1 MWCQIAEKIFYN
13 VEAGQARNNE
23 VLNMKKE
30 GGILSNVYIWV
41 SVIVTVGD
49 FIGYFSNNIYVR
61 IGASAVLVCFSI
73 GSLEI
78 KNRKLQCLREQK
90 ARKMKRLDK
99 EITNIKKAMLN
110 KDISEIERDEIQE
123 EEVNLLNEKTETE
136 DRYCRKETEIK
147 HENKKRIHT
156 CGIAFLI
163 LSVLNVVAPLIYPSQ
178 KEMTSMSQGEAEQ
191 GVYGGRDNEICEKL
205 QKEDK
210 LADGPE
216 GKDEIDLQ
224 EEYDESKESESK
236 GNIVYGMSF
245 YLDDPTLESI
255 PTPEMIE
262 AVFYVNE
269 DNRNRQAIVN
279 QHMQNLL
286 DQNLKDTY
294 NGCLSPAEERLAD
307 EASTQE
313 TDFDDSR
320 KLVRQY
326 AAENNYA
333 GWREKLR
340 HSTDLDEIIEKR
352 LRLWKSK
359 KRNGTIASL
368 LANNYQDYALE
379 YQNQN
384 KSGYTILSYY
394 MEAIIWSELV
404 LSYEGTDKEEVFKYL
419 KARYWDIAT
428 CQAIPEK
435 YRNHAEAIYC
445 EMGQYEDY
453 IK

>member
-1 MWCQIAEKIFYN
+1 
-13 VEAGQARNNE
+13 
-23 VLNMKKE
+23 MKKE
-30 GGILSNVYIWV
+30 GGILNNVYIWV

-49 FIGYFSNNIYVR
+49 CIGYFSNNIYVC
-61 IGASAVLVCFSI
+61 IGASAVLVCLSI
-73 GSLEI
+73 GSLGI
-78 KNRKLQCLREQK
+78 KNRKLQSLTEKK
-90 ARKMKRLDK
+90 ARKLKRLDK

-110 KDISEIERDEIQE
+110 KDISEIERDEMQE
-123 EEVNLLNEKTETE
+123 EEVNLLNEKTEAE
-136 DRYCRKETEIK
+136 DQYCQKETEIK
-147 HENKKRIHT
+147 QENKKRIHT
-156 CGIAFLI
+156 CGITFLI
-163 LSVLNVVAPLIYPSQ
+163 LLVSVVAHLIYTSQ
-178 KEMTSMSQGEAEQ
+178 KEMTSTGQGEAEQ
-191 GVYGGRDNEICEKL
+191 GVYGGRDNEIWEKL
-205 QKEDK
+205 QKKDT
-210 LADGPE
+210 LADGSE

-224 EEYDESKESESK
+224 EEYDESKESGSK
-236 GNIVYGMSF
+236 GNIIYGMSF
-245 YLDDPTLESI
+245 YLDDPTLERI

-269 DNRNRQAIVN
+269 DNRNIQAIVK

-286 DQNLKDTY
+286 DKNLKDTY
-294 NGCLSPAEERLAD
+294 NGCLSSAEERLAD

-313 TDFDDSR
+313 TDFDNSR
-320 KLVRQY
+320 TMVRHY

-333 GWREKLR
+333 KWREKLR

-352 LRLWKSK
+352 LRLWKSQ

-394 MEAIIWSELV
+394 MEAIIWSELE

-428 CQAIPEK
+428 CQAILEE
-435 YRNHAEAIYC
+435 YRNNAEAIYR
-445 EMGQYEDY
+445 EMGKYEDY